1 MDPLLATLLGWKTA
15 IVGVWFAALF
25 AVEHLAPA
33 APAPASARLS
43 RRLDAPGWR
52 RLARNLGLWI
62 ANSLLALLIVL
73 PLTRWAADTAP
84 LLGHWRPLWWAGA
97 LGLALDLLLLDF
109 LIYWWHRANHVVGLL
124 WRFHDIH
131 HRDEFLDTSSAVRFH
146 SGEVILSAAA
156 RAAIIVPLAL
166 PLSSVL
172 AFETVVL
179 LAALFHHSNTRLP
192 RWLERPL
199 SWLII
204 TPSIHWVH
212 HHALRADTD
221 SNYGTLFSFWDRLF
235 GSRSPSARRLD
246 MPIGVEGERE
256 QDLPHLA
263 ALPFRART

>member
-25 AVEHLAPA
+25 AAEHLAPA
-33 APAPASARLS
+33 APPPPTARLS
-43 RRLDAPGWR
+43 RRLDGPGWR
-52 RLARNLGLWI
+52 RLARNLGLWLV
-62 ANSLLALLIVL
+62 NSLLALLIVL
-73 PLTRWAADTAP
+73 PLTSWAADSAP
-84 LLGHWRPLWWAGA
+84 LLGHWRPLWWGGA
-97 LGLALDLLLLDF
+97 PGLALDLLLLDF
-109 LIYWWHRANHVVGLL
+109 LIYWWHRANHVVPLL

-146 SGEVILSAAA
+146 SGEVVLSATA

-192 RWLERPL
+192 RGLERGL

-235 GSRSPSARRLD
+235 ASKSRSPRRLD

-256 QDLPHLA
+256 RDLLHLA
-263 ALPFRART
+263 ALPFRARL